1 MSSPLATNRLTLG
14 TASGADVPGHLFG
27 LLAGAM
33 LALVAGLA
41 RPRPFA
47 PPIEWAL
54 VVAAAPLLVACWWIA

>member
-47 PPIEWAL
+47 PAIEWAL
-54 VVAAAPLLVACWWIA
+54 VVAAAALVVACWWAA